1 LIEIW
6 EARGR
11 QERVQIEKAVEA
23 LRNAEARNLMAE
35 RLASE
40 IRARPDAA
48 LVAPDVID
56 FLCGPWAQVVA
67 QSRIVDKTGSADP
80 EKYVELIA
88 ALLWSAQPDLT
99 RRNVSELT
107 RLVPKLLAKLREG
120 LDTIRYPTVKTS
132 AFFETLMNLHQQAF
146 RPAAQ
151 VVAPPPALADVPAS
165 ADALLNLRDD
175 DDPWVAPVEAKAS
188 GFMEMPPEMARDF
201 ESQRAS
207 RPSALQPGVQ
217 PGVAPPPPVVEE
229 VVTPP
234 PDAAIPIGAWLEL
247 QVNGRWT
254 RTQLTWASPHGTL
267 FLFTSAFGTTQSMTR
282 RLRDKLFAAGSL
294 RLISGQTLVDG
305 ALDAVAKTAM
315 RNSVDSVIGPLP
327 DVKP

>member
-1 LIEIW
+1 
-6 EARGR
+6 
-11 QERVQIEKAVEA
+11 
-23 LRNAEARNLMAE
+23 
-35 RLASE
+35 
-40 IRARPDAA
+40 
-48 LVAPDVID
+48 
-56 FLCGPWAQVVA
+56 
-67 QSRIVDKTGSADP
+67 
-80 EKYVELIA
+80 
-88 ALLWSAQPDLT
+88 
-99 RRNVSELT
+99 
-107 RLVPKLLAKLREG
+107 
-120 LDTIRYPTVKTS
+120 
-132 AFFETLMNLHQQAF
+132 
-146 RPAAQ
+146 
-151 VVAPPPALADVPAS
+151 
-165 ADALLNLRDD
+165 
-175 DDPWVAPVEAKAS
+175 
-188 GFMEMPPEMARDF
+188 
-201 ESQRAS
+201 
-207 RPSALQPGVQ
+207 
-217 PGVAPPPPVVEE
+217 VAPPPPVVEE